1 MASGIVIAGAGPAG
15 ITVAELLRRRDPA
28 QAITLISAEP
38 FAPYSPPAMA
48 DYFMT
53 GRSQALYWKGT
64 DVCERLGLEYLP
76 DTRIR
81 ALNASDRE
89 LTLEDGTRLV
99 YGQLVIA
106 TGSGLYAPVSGY
118 DLDGVYNFK
127 SLSAAARLVD
137 SVRAGGVERA
147 VIVGAGFIG
156 VELALLLG
164 NLGVNVV
171 LLEREDRLMHRMLDA
186 ETAEIVLE
194 RVRSRGVEV
203 QLETPAR
210 GFIGANRAEGV
221 ELESGQ
227 VVRGDAYIAATGVK
241 PNVDWLQGSSV
252 ACNWGVVVDDCLR
265 AAAGDVWA
273 AGDVAET
280 RDRLTGERYVH
291 AIFPNAVAQARIV
304 ASGLLGYPTRYDG
317 AEAMNSL
324 KHLGVDVMAVGA
336 SAGDEELRLR
346 HGDTLRKLFLR
357 DGRIVG
363 FRLAA
368 DVSAAGVYRSLM
380 LRGVDVRGWRHRLLD
395 VRPGAAWLGV
405 Q

>member
-210 GFIGANRAEGV
+210 GFIGANRAERV

-265 AAAGDVWA
+265 AAADHVWA